1 MNDALQI
8 ERSGAV
14 LTLWLNRPELHN
26 AFDAGLIARLTA
38 ALEAAGRDDS
48 VRAVVVAG
56 HGASFS
62 AGADMQWMRGMAAA
76 SEADNREDSLAL
88 ARLMRTLDELPK
100 PTLARVHGAAFGGG
114 VGLVACCDIA
124 IASTSARF
132 GLTESRLGLLPAV
145 ISPYVIEAI
154 GPRQARRWFATG
166 EHFDAD
172 TALRIGLVHQL
183 VEPERLD
190 EAVQRQ
196 LALLDKAGPIASST
210 AKQLVRQVRDSH
222 DRDALDRDNAA
233 LIARLRVSAEGQEGL
248 GAFLDKRAPIGSRK
262 PEHARSSWFDQRRPG
277 AQQDLLPA
285 GAGAA
290 ADRRGDGSDRRTDRR
305 ARPHRLRQR
314 RQAVLLARQWR
325 HRQPRRA
332 RGLRLRQPRQVD
344 AFHAAA
350 LAAGGRDNGAPGLRP
365 WYHPDYYGAF
375 VLDPDGNN
383 IEAVCHRPADGVA
396 A

>member
-1 MNDALQI
+1 MSEALLV
-8 ERSGAV
+8 RHDKAV
-14 LTLWLNRPELHN
+14 ATLYLNRPELHN
-26 AFDAGLIARLTA
+26 AFDAGLISTLTA
-38 ALEAAGRDDS
+38 ALEAAAADPA
-48 VRAVVVAG
+48 VRAVVLAG
-56 HGASFS
+56 HGPSFS
-62 AGADMQWMRGMAAA
+62 AGADLQWMRAMAGA
-76 SEADNREDSLAL
+76 SQEENRQDALAL

-100 PTLARVHGAAFGGG
+100 PTIARVHGASFGGG

-124 IASTSARF
+124 IAAEGARF

-222 DRDALDRDNAA
+222 DRDTLDRDNAA

-248 GAFLDKRAPIGSRK
+248 GAFLDKRAP
-262 PEHARSSWFDQRRPG
+262 HWV
-277 AQQDLLPA
+277 
-285 GAGAA
+285 
-290 ADRRGDGSDRRTDRR
+290 T
-305 ARPHRLRQR
+305 
-314 RQAVLLARQWR
+314 
-325 HRQPRRA
+325 
-332 RGLRLRQPRQVD
+332 
-344 AFHAAA
+344 
-350 LAAGGRDNGAPGLRP
+350 
-365 WYHPDYYGAF
+365 
-375 VLDPDGNN
+375 
-383 IEAVCHRPADGVA
+383 EA
-396 A
+396 